1 MNFLILI
8 LLVNFLAIFAQEKY
22 KQQRKLLPNGGLT
35 LYWGVEYG
43 RFYFKTV
50 SKTSK
55 HVLLLFSYNDVPTDG
70 ILTGLDDNQKPFMRD
85 LHLDFAGGL
94 DINFVEGRCTNYFQH
109 YFRLSRKCVQFST

>member
-1 MNFLILI
+1 MNFLSLI

-22 KQQRKLLPNGGLT
+22 KQQRELLPNGGLT
-35 LYWGVEYG
+35 LHWGVEYG

-70 ILTGLDDNQKPFMRD
+70 ILTGLDANQKPFMRD

-94 DINFVEGRCTNYFQH
+94 DIKFCR
-109 YFRLSRKCVQFST
+109 RKM